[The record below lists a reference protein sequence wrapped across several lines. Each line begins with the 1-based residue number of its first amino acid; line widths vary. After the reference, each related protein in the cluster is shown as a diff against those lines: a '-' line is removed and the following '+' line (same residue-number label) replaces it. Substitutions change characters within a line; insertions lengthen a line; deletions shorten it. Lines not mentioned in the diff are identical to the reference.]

1 MFQCLPSVG
10 SDPTVPGPPGVTQQ
24 VTTWGQIRQ
33 RIRELDIEILL
44 LRLTSCGL
52 WAKGWHPPHIPR
64 LLCLS
69 FSICKKM
76 MLYSEYGSFSG

>member
-52 WAKGWHPPHIPR
+52 WAKGWHPPTSLACCASASP
-64 LLCLS
+64 S
-69 FSICKKM
+69 VKK
-76 MLYSEYGSFSG
+76 